1 MFLKRIVYFSRKTLH
16 LYLQSSTM
24 STFTSRINMVTGN
37 NEWIFVDDDDFDY
50 NQELARSAF
59 ADMLHD
65 HERNIQYEQA
75 IIKTI
80 QTLSKSTKKIHVL
93 DIGTGT
99 GLLSMMAARA
109 FNQTIN
115 SSCSL
120 RITACEVFQPMAK
133 IAKKCIEKNALSHCI
148 RVIDKRSTELDL
160 ENDLQGDRINIIVA
174 EVFDTELIGEGAL
187 RTFSEA
193 CKHLTID
200 NENLRII
207 PARATIYV
215 QLVQSSFLQE
225 FHTLKNLSET
235 NQKIKIPDGCRHLAG
250 NTIFDL
256 NANEIKNYIR
266 PLSKPIPVFDFDF
279 KSLNDK
285 TNFTK
290 EKILENI
297 QCDYDGQIDA
307 FVMWWNL
314 DMDEQGEIQLG
325 TIPSWCYDDKEKE
338 QNVQWREHWI
348 HAIYYPQQ
356 PKIVKAKDQVSLYCF
371 HDEYSLYF
379 DVGISPFPPKSFT
392 PAFLSRSAVAG
403 FNNDKRRNK
412 YIQALEK
419 SFSNPS
425 INRCLYIGDG
435 LLLPLLILEMYPNI
449 ELIILQSSNIHLAHT
464 LEKILTNSSK
474 QLNYRIIPSLDKENI
489 DFQTIDMILSEPFFT
504 KSILPWDNLHFYY
517 LIQQYHHS
525 NIKLF
530 PSKARIRCIA
540 LEFDNLYK
548 IRSPVNQC
556 CQFDLTPFDE
566 QILQAS
572 LNVDATIEP
581 QSLFEYSSKKPT
593 LSSIIDLIEIDLEK
607 ISQKNKIETINLDI
621 PFNVDGI
628 CNGIAFWIDYQLEDN
643 IWLTTGIENENDSWA
658 NYSKQGVHL
667 LLKPIEIK
675 SGMKLSINA
684 AFDFQK
690 GQFSFNII
698 S

>member
-1 MFLKRIVYFSRKTLH
+1 
-16 LYLQSSTM
+16 M
-24 STFTSRINMVTGN
+24 STAELRYANQLEIIRSEEKDRYMISQLSKQLDELYTKLFGLN
-37 NEWIFVDDDDFDY
+37 NFHIY
-50 NQELARSAF
+50 QTY
-59 ADMLHD
+59 LHRLS
-65 HERNIQYEQA
+65 EFLYYL
-75 IIKTI
+75 TT
-80 QTLSKSTKKIHVL
+80 TLSN
-93 DIGTGT
+93 
-99 GLLSMMAARA
+99 R
-109 FNQTIN
+109 QTIDL
-115 SSCSL
+115 CFSL
-120 RITACEVFQPMAK
+120 QETLFAMLVEITER
-133 IAKKCIEKNALSHCI
+133 ALAHVGSNQVLIVGGVGCNV
-148 RVIDKRSTELDL
+148 RLQEMMGAMCKERQATVCAIDERY
-160 ENDLQGDRINIIVA
+160 
-174 EVFDTELIGEGAL
+174 
-187 RTFSEA
+187 
-193 CKHLTID
+193 CID
-200 NENLRII
+200 NGAMIAQAGYEMYNADKTRKGM
-207 PARATIYV
+207 
-215 QLVQSSFLQE
+215 
-225 FHTLKNLSET
+225 TLDET
-235 NQKIKIPDGCRHLAG
+235 NCSQRYR
-250 NTIFDL
+250 T
-256 NANEIKNYIR
+256 
-266 PLSKPIPVFDFDF
+266 
-279 KSLNDK
+279 
-285 TNFTK
+285 
-290 EKILENI
+290 
-297 QCDYDGQIDA
+297 DA
-307 FVMWWNL
+307 
-314 DMDEQGEIQLG
+314 
-325 TIPSWCYDDKEKE
+325 
-338 QNVQWREHWI
+338 
-348 HAIYYPQQ
+348 
-356 PKIVKAKDQVSLYCF
+356 VSLYCF

-379 DVGISPFPPKSFT
+379 DVGTLPFPSKSFT
-392 PAFLSRSAVAG
+392 PTYLSRSAVAG

-464 LEKILTNSSK
+464 LEAILKNSSK

-548 IRSPVNQC
+548 IRSPVKQC

-607 ISQKNKIETINLDI
+607 ISEKNKIETINLDI

-643 IWLTTGIENENDSWA
+643 IWLTTGIENENDSWV

-684 AFDFQK
+684 AFDFQQ